1 MGYNNLLS
9 FYSLYSNT
17 LQINLVRVKIYM
29 QQYSCL
35 MMSQYNMRRAHIVHT
50 GWSSSLHCQ
59 ELMFEVG
66 HRSQGGI
73 IHINYNT

>member
-1 MGYNNLLS
+1 
-9 FYSLYSNT
+9 
-17 LQINLVRVKIYM
+17 
-29 QQYSCL
+29 
-35 MMSQYNMRRAHIVHT
+35 MMSHNNTRGAHIVHI
-50 GWSSSLHCQ
+50 GRSSSLHCQ